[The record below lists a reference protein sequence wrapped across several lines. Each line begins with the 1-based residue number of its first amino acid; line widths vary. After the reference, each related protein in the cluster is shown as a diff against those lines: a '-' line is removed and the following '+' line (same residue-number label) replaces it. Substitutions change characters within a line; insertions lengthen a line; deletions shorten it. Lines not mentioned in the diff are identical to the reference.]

1 MHMHAII
8 PVQSV
13 QDRQIKSMAYSKSAK
28 LLLIIVGTVL
38 LLITNQVSTSRVSI
52 LSNGYR
58 DIVVGISPNVPQ
70 DQATTIIQNIQVK

>member
-1 MHMHAII
+1 
-8 PVQSV
+8 
-13 QDRQIKSMAYSKSAK
+13 MAYSKSAK
-28 LLLIIVGTVL
+28 FLPIIVSVVL

-70 DQATTIIQNIQVK
+70 DQATIIIQNIQVKKRTI